1 MDGFDDLLAPSKRAL
16 EDNPFENPFA
26 QHRSG
31 SPDPWA
37 SFASQLEHN
46 PFSSSGSTTTVPAFE
61 PEPPSPLSPTPTDPL
76 DSVVTTEPEERVP
89 SPPRTP
95 TQFTTSDSE
104 KSAVEEGRQPTPE
117 PVSKSTPEPEP
128 KPTLEP
134 ALAAPQPEPERTPI
148 QEATSLPATTDPTS
162 PPSSKGFVAFT
173 PTHSPRES
181 EAFSKSISSVI
192 SPLDHPGL
200 GGGFGDTFP
209 SLSSLGGDA
218 LGGGWE
224 SQSSSLF
231 VNGASVGTSREPS
244 LADDD
249 DEDNRPVAQSPLLKA
264 REKEKEAANNVR
276 DPPASLPLEP
286 FGPTCTQVL
295 KNPSLDKNTGLQ
307 PVFSITVDD
316 PQKVGSP
323 IGAYTMYTVHT
334 RVSAFFYSSLH
345 EIPRPVRQLPPC
357 SVDQPSPS
365 SVDIR
370 TSCGSTKLFLRTI
383 QALLSPQCQR
393 RTLSA
398 GSTTNSSNNG
408 GSPSKGVYRR

>member
-61 PEPPSPLSPTPTDPL
+61 PEPPSPLSPAPTDPL
-76 DSVVTTEPEERVP
+76 DSVITTEPEERVP

-95 TQFTTSDSE
+95 TQFATSDS
-104 KSAVEEGRQPTPE
+104 KKNVVEEDRRPIPE

-128 KPTLEP
+128 RPTLEP
-134 ALAAPQPEPERTPI
+134 EPAAPQPEPERTPI
-148 QEATSLPATTDPTS
+148 QEPSSLPPTTGPVS
-162 PPSSKGFVAFT
+162 PPPTKGFVAFT

-181 EAFSKSISSVI
+181 EAFSKPISSVI

-231 VNGASVGTSREPS
+231 VNGASAVASREPS

-264 REKEKEAANNVR
+264 REKEKEAANNVCN
-276 DPPASLPLEP
+276 PPVSLPVEP
-286 FGPTCTQVL
+286 FGLTRTQAL

-334 RVSAFFYSSLH
+334 RVSAFFYSS
-345 EIPRPVRQLPPC
+345 PR
-357 SVDQPSPS
+357 
-365 SVDIR
+365 
-370 TSCGSTKLFLRTI
+370 
-383 QALLSPQCQR
+383 
-393 RTLSA
+393 
-398 GSTTNSSNNG
+398 
-408 GSPSKGVYRR
+408 

>member
-1 MDGFDDLLAPSKRAL
+1 MDEFDDLLAPSKRAL

-37 SFASQLEHN
+37 SFTSQLEHN
-46 PFSSSGSTTTVPAFE
+46 PFSSSEPTTAAPAFE
-61 PEPPSPLSPTPTDPL
+61 PEPHSPVSTTLTDPL
-76 DSVVTTEPEERVP
+76 DSAVTAEPEEHVP

-95 TQFTTSDSE
+95 TQFTASGFKE
-104 KSAVEEGRQPTPE
+104 NIVEEEHQPTLDPVPKPTPE
-117 PVSKSTPEPEP
+117 PEAKPTPEPE
-128 KPTLEP
+128 
-134 ALAAPQPEPERTPI
+134 LAAPQPGPERTPV
-148 QEATSLPATTDPTS
+148 QEATPLPPTTEPAS
-162 PPSSKGFVAFT
+162 PPSSKGFVAFA

-181 EAFSKSISSVI
+181 EAFPKPIASVI

-209 SLSSLGGDA
+209 SLSSLGGDS

-224 SQSSSLF
+224 SQSSSVF
-231 VNGASVGTSREPS
+231 VNGTSVQTSREPS
-244 LADDD
+244 LPDDD
-249 DEDNRPVAQSPLLKA
+249 DEEDNRPVAQSPLLKVK
-264 REKEKEAANNVR
+264 EKEREAANNVR
-276 DPPASLPLEP
+276 GLAVSIPPSPKSLRL
-286 FGPTCTQVL
+286 THAQAL

-334 RVSAFFYSSLH
+334 RVSPSFHFELC
-345 EIPRPVRQLPPC
+345 ETPKPPRQLPPC
-357 SVDQPSPS
+357 SADLPSPS
-365 SVDIR
+365 SVDTR
-370 TSCGSTKLFLRTI
+370 TSCGSTKHFPRTT
-383 QALLSPQCQR
+383 QVLSFPQSRR

-398 GSTTNSSNNG
+398 DSMTNSSNNED
-408 GSPSKGVYRR
+408 